1 MQFGKLIS
9 NFLLN
14 VGCQII
20 LKPELQD
27 LEVTLPPAT
36 RNFYVDGKKPS
47 HH

>member
-1 MQFGKLIS
+1 M
-9 NFLLN
+9 NFEFILFA
-14 VGCQII
+14 GCQII

-27 LEVTLPPAT
+27 IEVTLPAAT